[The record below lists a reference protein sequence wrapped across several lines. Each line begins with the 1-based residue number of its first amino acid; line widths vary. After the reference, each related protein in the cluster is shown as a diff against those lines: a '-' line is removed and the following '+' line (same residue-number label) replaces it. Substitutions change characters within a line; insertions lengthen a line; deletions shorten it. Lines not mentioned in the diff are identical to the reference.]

1 MKKRKNS
8 DISRCDGVRELLSS
22 SKEPQ
27 LKITQYNESLSVKII
42 PYHLLISKSLFKK
55 PITPAMFKCEKRGI
69 AHSKALEKLVILEEF
84 H

>member
-1 MKKRKNS
+1 M
-8 DISRCDGVRELLSS
+8 SS

-27 LKITQYNESLSVKII
+27 LKITQSDESLSVKII

-55 PITPAMFKCEKRGI
+55 LITPAMFECEKRGI
-69 AHSKALEKLVILEEF
+69 AHSKALEKLVILVQF